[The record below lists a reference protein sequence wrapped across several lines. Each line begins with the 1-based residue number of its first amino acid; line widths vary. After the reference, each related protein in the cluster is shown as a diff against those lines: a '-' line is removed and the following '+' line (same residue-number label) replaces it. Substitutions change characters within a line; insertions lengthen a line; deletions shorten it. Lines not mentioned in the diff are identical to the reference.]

1 MIGLPRRPPGPPIST
16 RAVDLLCLTTAV
28 VLALHAA
35 YLPPW
40 LTAVL
45 ALVLGLRW
53 WQRRRRPGTAP
64 VYLKLPLVGLLAI
77 AVIFYYG
84 NIFGREPGS
93 ALAVGLL
100 VLKLL
105 ETDSARDA
113 KVCVAFA
120 CFTLMAALLSN
131 QGMLATVGVALG
143 LLPAIAALRALQP
156 ARVPVTLFQELRPGL
171 LLLLSA
177 VPLALLA
184 FVLVPRLDSPI
195 WGAPPG
201 PQGRTGLSDR
211 LAPGDMVELL
221 TDDHPAMRVAFDGA
235 PPQPSQRYFRAYV
248 MSHFDGRGWAALT
261 TGRTPSPLEVSQA
274 ITYRVSLEPNNQ
286 RVWPAL
292 DVPMNA
298 PAGTRMGSDHA
309 LVADHPVADAQSYS
323 VQSALRYR
331 LQPAL
336 DDLTRR
342 QSLQL
347 PPDFNPRTRALGQQ
361 WRGQFGDDDAAI
373 ARAAMALFHDGG
385 FSYTLAP
392 APLGRDSV
400 DDFLFHT
407 HEGFCEHYASAFTVL
422 MRSAGVP
429 ARVVTGYLGGFWNKL
444 GDYLLVR
451 QSDAHAWAEVWL
463 SGQGWVRFD
472 PTGAVRPERINLGA
486 AAASA
491 ASGQGDAGIGWL
503 NALRDRFDVVNRWW
517 SEGVIGFDSLRQR
530 GLLTPFGIRDA
541 DTTLLGALLAI
552 SCVLFAGIGLAWAL
566 WQRGARDPL
575 RNVMQSLEHKLAG
588 VGISRRP
595 SEGPQH
601 YLLRAARALPHQR
614 EVLEQL
620 MRDYLDLRYAHDAP
634 AAEPVRQLRRAV
646 RDFRPRRVVK

>member
-1 MIGLPRRPPGPPIST
+1 MIGLLRRKPASPIDA
-16 RAVDLLCLTTAV
+16 RAFDLLCITVAAV
-28 VLALHAA
+28 IALHAA
-35 YLPPW
+35 YLPWW
-40 LTAVL
+40 LSVSL
-45 ALVLGLRW
+45 SVVLGLRW
-53 WQRRRRPGTAP
+53 WLRRRHPGRAP
-64 VYLKLPLVGLLAI
+64 VYLKLPLVGLLAL

-113 KVCVAFA
+113 RVCVAFA
-120 CFTLMAALLSN
+120 CFTLMTALLAN
-131 QGMLATVGVALG
+131 QGMLATAAVALG
-143 LLPAIAALRALQP
+143 LLPALAALRAMQP
-156 ARVPVTLFQELRPGL
+156 ARLPTSLMQDLRPGL
-171 LLLLSA
+171 LMLVA
-177 VPLALLA
+177 AIPLALLA
-184 FVLVPRLDSPI
+184 FVLVPRLDSPM

-201 PQGRTGLSDR
+201 AQARTGLSNS

-221 TDDHPAMRVAFDGA
+221 TDDRPAMRVAFEGPVPA
-235 PPQPSQRYFRAYV
+235 PAQRYFRAYV
-248 MSHFDGRGWAALT
+248 MEHFDGRGWKALS
-261 TGRTPSPLEVSQA
+261 TGRTNSTLEVIQA
-274 ITYRVSLEPNNQ
+274 IRYRVSLEPNHQ

-292 DVPMNA
+292 DVPIAA
-298 PAGTRMGSDHA
+298 PAGASLGGDHA
-309 LVADHPVADAQSYS
+309 LVAERPVTDALSYT
-323 VQSALRYR
+323 VQSALQYR
-331 LQPAL
+331 LQTEL
-336 DDLTRR
+336 DNRTRR

-347 PPDFNPRTRALGQQ
+347 PAGFNPRTQALGDQ
-361 WRGQFGDDDAAI
+361 WRQQYGDDDAAI
-373 ARAAMALFHDGG
+373 AQAAMNLFHNEG

-407 HEGFCEHYASAFTVL
+407 REGFCEHYASAFTVL
-422 MRSAGVP
+422 MRAAGVP
-429 ARVVTGYLGGFWNKL
+429 ARVVTGYLGGYWNKL

-451 QSDAHAWAEVWL
+451 QADAHAWAEVWL
-463 SGQGWVRFD
+463 SGKGWVRFD

-491 ASGQGDAGIGWL
+491 VGDQGGGDIGWL
-503 NALRDRFDVVNRWW
+503 NALRDRVDVVNRWW
-517 SEGVIGFDSLRQR
+517 SEGVIGFDALRQR

-541 DTTLLGALLAI
+541 DTTLLSTLLAV

-566 WQRGARDPL
+566 WRRDVGDPL
-575 RNVMQSLEHKLAG
+575 RQVMQSLEHKLAG

-601 YLLRAARALPHQR
+601 FLLRAARALPHQR
-614 EVLEQL
+614 DVLEQL
-620 MRDYLDLRYAHDAP
+620 MNEYLNLRYAQASP
-634 AAEPVRQLRRAV
+634 SAESVRHLGRSV